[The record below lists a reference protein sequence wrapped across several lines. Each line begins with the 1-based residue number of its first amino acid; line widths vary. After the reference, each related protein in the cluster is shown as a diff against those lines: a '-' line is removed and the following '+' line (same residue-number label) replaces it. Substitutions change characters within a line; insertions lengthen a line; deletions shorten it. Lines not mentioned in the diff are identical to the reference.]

1 MKQKK
6 IILLLCTLLIA
17 AVLALPFWKTAAS
30 VFLRNRLALQT
41 ARGLLAGAPLPDASR
56 FSALA
61 EDCRASWLLGFLE
74 HQGEPR
80 PTLNASWQRAI
91 RCNPQRVEL
100 LAALF
105 ADDLDFARQ
114 VNAAQPNNA
123 EGWFWVAGLVSADQP
138 QEALEY
144 YRRGLAIDPGDSRR
158 WTYVGDLLT
167 EVEDLSG
174 ALEAYLMACK
184 TGDAGA
190 NGCLR
195 AGGTAEKMGD
205 FHAAIRYYRMS
216 HFSGAWERAE
226 RLEKLLQGQP

>member
-1 MKQKK
+1 MKKSTFLFLA
-6 IILLLCTLLIA
+6 IVSLLAILTLG
-17 AVLALPFWKTAAS
+17 WKPLNRA
-30 VFLRNRLALQT
+30 FLRNRLALQT

-91 RCNPQRVEL
+91 QCNPQRVEL

-114 VNAAQPNNA
+114 VNAAQPGNA
-123 EGWFWVAGLVSADQP
+123 EGWFWVAGLIAADQP
-138 QEALEY
+138 QKALAH
-144 YRRGLAIDPGDSRR
+144 YRQGLALDPEDSRR
-158 WTYVGDLLT
+158 WTFVGDLLT
-167 EVEDLSG
+167 QDGDLAG

-184 TGDAGA
+184 TGDAGY

-195 AGGTAEKMGD
+195 AGATAEKMGD
-205 FHAAIRYYRMS
+205 YAAAIRYYRLS
-216 HFSGAWERAE
+216 HWPPSWERTE
-226 RLEKLLQGQP
+226 RLEKLLQEQP